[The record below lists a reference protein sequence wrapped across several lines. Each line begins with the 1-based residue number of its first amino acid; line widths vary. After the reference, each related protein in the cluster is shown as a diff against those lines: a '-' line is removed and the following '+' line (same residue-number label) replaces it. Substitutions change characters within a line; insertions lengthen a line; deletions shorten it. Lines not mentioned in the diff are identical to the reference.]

1 MSGLKKH
8 DRIDGPAA
16 RPPRGELRPGQGGV
30 ELIRRPLP
38 AGPLLRHVW
47 FAIWDLDAPLLQPV
61 LEHPGGNV
69 VVEPGRAA
77 LYCVS
82 QGTSERKLE
91 GRSWAAGV
99 LLHPAAITVMTGR
112 SLAGDSR
119 SGPALPIG
127 EPVTIPGDLGLTARI
142 RAAMTDVDQEPD
154 ARYEAVVELY
164 RRWAQQ
170 WTVDA
175 EGSLINEIVD
185 LVEDDGGPRRVADL
199 AARVNMSTRALQR
212 LTLHRTGLS
221 PKWLIQRRRLQDAAL
236 ALRRGDTS
244 IADVAADLGY
254 ADQAHLAREF
264 KAVIGQ
270 TPSDYV
276 RAV

>member
-1 MSGLKKH
+1 M
-8 DRIDGPAA
+8 P
-16 RPPRGELRPGQGGV
+16 V
-30 ELIRRPLP
+30 P

-47 FAIWDLDAPLLQPV
+47 FAIWELDTPVLQPV

-69 VVEPGRAA
+69 VVEPDRAA

-82 QGTSERKLE
+82 QGTSEQKLE

-99 LLHPAAITVMTGR
+99 LLRPAAIAIMTGR

-119 SGPALPIG
+119 SGPVLPIG
-127 EPVTIPGDLGLTARI
+127 EPVEIPGDAGLTGAI
-142 RAAMTDVDQEPD
+142 RAAMADADREPA
-154 ARYEAVVELY
+154 ARYETVVGLY
-164 RRWAQQ
+164 QRWSEQ
-170 WTVDA
+170 WTADD
-175 EGSLINEIVD
+175 EGLLINDIVD
-185 LVEDDGGPRRVADL
+185 RVEDDTGPRRAADL
-199 AARVNMSTRALQR
+199 AAQVNMSTRALQR

-264 KAVIGQ
+264 KAVIGL
-270 TPSDYV
+270 TPSDYLRSV
-276 RAV
+276 RRRSTDR